1 MNKAYM
7 CFIRLIFVKRK
18 GESENAPVRLLI
30 FDDRIEIISPGWLKH
45 FRVFVLLIIKSE
57 LP

>member
-1 MNKAYM
+1 M

-18 GESENAPVRLLI
+18 GESKNAPVRLLI
-30 FDDRIEIISPGWLKH
+30 FDDRIEIISPGCLKH